1 MSESFITRLKRLA
14 YNFFPVYRRTG
25 ARLTYIDD
33 TWKEIRISIP
43 LRLWTRNIIGTISGI
58 SMFGGVDPIY
68 MVMLIKILGDDFVVW
83 DKEAT
88 IRFKRPGRSRL
99 SARFIL
105 DDSEIETIRT
115 ALETVQ
121 AIDRT
126 YRIDLVDQEGMICAT
141 VEKTIHIARKKIGPQ
156 AKS

>member
-1 MSESFITRLKRLA
+1 MSESFSTRLKRMA

-33 TWKEIRISIP
+33 TWKEIRIAIP

-68 MVMLIKILGDDFVVW
+68 MVMLIKILGPDFVVW

-99 SARFIL
+99 TARFIL
-105 DDSEIETIRT
+105 DDQELETIRT
-115 ALETVQ
+115 ALETMP
-121 AIDRT
+121 AIDRI
-126 YRIDLVDQEGMICAT
+126 YQVDLVDQDDVVCAS
-141 VEKTIHIARKKIGPQ
+141 VDKVIHIARKKN
-156 AKS
+156 